1 MNSVLLIS
9 LTVIFSVIVAKLIL
23 KKYNAIFVFF
33 TSGIV
38 IMLIANALT
47 GTPILGKATLGSPLL
62 DVFGFLTQSFKK
74 NLSGIGMIIMS
85 VTGYAAYM
93 KHIQA
98 N

>member
-62 DVFGFLTQSFKK
+62 DVRHRYDYHECNWLCC
-74 NLSGIGMIIMS
+74 LYEAYSGI
-85 VTGYAAYM
+85 Y
-93 KHIQA
+93 
-98 N
+98 